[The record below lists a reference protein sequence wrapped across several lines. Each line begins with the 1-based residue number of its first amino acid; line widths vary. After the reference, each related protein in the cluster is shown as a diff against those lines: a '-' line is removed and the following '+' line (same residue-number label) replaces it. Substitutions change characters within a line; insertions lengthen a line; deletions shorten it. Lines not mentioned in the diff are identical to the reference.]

1 MNFNIKY
8 TGYKEGDL
16 KLYQN
21 RINGIVNKFELEI
34 KEEREN
40 DENHFLGWVN
50 LPIEIEKDE
59 VEKIKFTARK
69 IREQYEALVV
79 LGIGGSFMGAKALI
93 SALQKRDDSLEIIF
107 LGNSLS
113 EKDVIDN
120 IKYLEEKDFA
130 LNIISKSGTTLE
142 TAVAF
147 RIIKE
152 YMKKKYGNE
161 YIDRIYITTDKQK
174 GALKE
179 FANKNNLD
187 TFIIPDNIGGRYSV
201 FTPVGLLPV
210 AAAGIDIDRILEGAK
225 KACNECLN
233 ININKNNAFKYAVLR
248 HLLYGK
254 KYKVEQFISYE
265 PRMEFLNK
273 WIVQLFGESEG
284 KDSKGLF
291 PVSAIFTRDLHSIGQ
306 FVQEGSDILFETVM
320 FFDDNK
326 EIIKIEKE
334 EENLDNLNY
343 LSGKNLAYINKAAM
357 KGTLEAHVTGGVPN
371 ILIEMDRLDEK
382 NLGYLMQFFMIACGM
397 SASLLNVEPFNQPG
411 VEKYKKSIY
420 KILGKK

>member
-1 MNFNIKY
+1 MNLNIEHS
-8 TGYKEGDL
+8 GYKESDL
-16 KLYQN
+16 RLYQN
-21 RINGIVNKFELEI
+21 RVNGIVKKFEIDI
-34 KEEREN
+34 KDERERGIN
-40 DENHFLGWVN
+40 NFLGWVN
-50 LPIEIEKDE
+50 LPVEIDREE
-59 VEKIKFTARK
+59 VNKIKFAAKK

-79 LGIGGSFMGAKALI
+79 LGIGGSFMGAKALV

-113 EKDVIDN
+113 ERDLIDN

-130 LNIISKSGTTLE
+130 LNVISKSGSTLE
-142 TAVAF
+142 TAISF
-147 RIIKE
+147 RIMKD

-161 YIDRIYITTDKQK
+161 YIDRIYITTDKER
-174 GALKE
+174 GSLKE
-179 FANKNNLD
+179 FANKNHLK
-187 TFIIPDNIGGRYSV
+187 TFVIPDNIGGRYSV

-210 AAAGIDIDRILEGAK
+210 AAAGIDIDEILEGAK
-225 KACNECLN
+225 KACGECLN
-233 ININKNNAFKYAVLR
+233 INIKKNNAFKYAILR
-248 HLLYGK
+248 YILYEK

-273 WIVQLFGESEG
+273 WLAQLFGESEG
-284 KDSKGLF
+284 KDLKGLF

-306 FVQEGSDILFETVM
+306 FVQEGSDILFETVIY
-320 FFDDNK
+320 FNDGK
-326 EIIKIEKE
+326 EKIKIEKE

-343 LSGKNLAYINKAAM
+343 LNGKSLSYINKAAM
-357 KGTLEAHVTGGVPN
+357 KGTLEAHIEGGVPN

-397 SASLLNVEPFNQPG
+397 SASLLKVEPFNQPG
-411 VEKYKKSIY
+411 VEKYKKNIY